1 METEYLKRWRMA
13 LGGNAADGTGVTL
26 TVEEQRLDSSLEAVY
41 DSDRRGGLGS
51 SAPKVSRWLGDIR
64 EFFPQT
70 VVQVIQRDAIKRL
83 HIDSLLTEKEMLATV
98 VPDKVSR
105 WLGDIREFFP
115 QTVVQVIQRDAI
127 KRLHIDSL
135 LTEKEMLATVVPD
148 VHLVATLM
156 SLGRAIPE
164 KNKDMAR
171 QVVRKVVDDLLRKLS
186 SPTQQAVTGAL
197 NRSARRRNP
206 RYNEIDWKTTILKN
220 LKNYQPQYKTVIP
233 EVRIGYGRKCKALKD
248 IILCLD
254 QSGSM
259 GTSVVYSGI
268 FGSVL
273 ASLPSI
279 PEVRIGYGRK
289 CKALKDIILCLD
301 QSGSMGTSVVYSG
314 IFGSVLASL
323 PSVSTR
329 MVVFDTSV
337 VDLTDDLQDPVDL
350 LFGVQLGG
358 GTDIAR
364 ALTYCQ
370 GVITR
375 PQDTVLVLVTDLY
388 EGGDEKE
395 MRKRFASIVASGV
408 QLIVLPALNDDVLVL
423 VPDLFEGGDENEMR
437 MRFASF
443 VASGVQLIVLP
454 ALNDDGAPCYDKRN
468 AEYLAVLGVTK
479 FACTP
484 DKVPY
489 LMAAELSKQDIGMWS

>member
-1 METEYLKRWRMA
+1 MEEEYLKRWRLI
-13 LGGNAADGTGVTL
+13 LGGNEADGTGITL
-26 TVEEQRLDSSLEAVY
+26 TPEEQRIDQSLEAVY

-83 HIDSLLTEKEMLATV
+83 NITSLLTEKEML
-98 VPDKVSR
+98 
-105 WLGDIREFFP
+105 E
-115 QTVVQVIQRDAI
+115 
-127 KRLHIDSL
+127 
-135 LTEKEMLATVVPD
+135 TVVPD

-156 SLGRAIPE
+156 SLSRVIPE
-164 KNKDMAR
+164 KNKEMAR
-171 QVVRKVVDDLLRKLS
+171 QVVRKVVDELLRKLS
-186 SPTQQAVTGAL
+186 APTQQAVTGAL

-206 RYNEIDWKTTILKN
+206 RYNEIDWKTTITKN
-220 LKNYQPQYKTVIP
+220 LKNYQPEYKTIIP
-233 EVRIGYGRKCKALKD
+233 EVRIGYGRKRKAMKD

-259 GTSVVYSGI
+259 GTSVIYSGI

-273 ASLPSI
+273 ASI
-279 PEVRIGYGRK
+279 PAVN
-289 CKALKDIILCLD
+289 
-301 QSGSMGTSVVYSG
+301 
-314 IFGSVLASL
+314 
-323 PSVSTR
+323 TR
-329 MVVFDTSV
+329 MVVFDTVV

-388 EGGDEKE
+388 EGGDPRE
-395 MRKRFASIVASGV
+395 MRKKFVS
-408 QLIVLPALNDDVLVL
+408 LV
-423 VPDLFEGGDENEMR
+423 N
-437 MRFASF
+437 
-443 VASGVQLIVLP
+443 SGVQLIVLP
-454 ALNDDGAPCYDKRN
+454 ALNDDGAPSYDKN
-468 AEYLAVLGVTK
+468 HAEFLANIGVPT

-484 DKVPY
+484 DKFPD
-489 LMAAELSKQDIGMWS
+489 LMAAALSKQDIGMWVSQNVKST

>member
-1 METEYLKRWRMA
+1 MEEEYLKRWRLI
-13 LGGNAADGTGVTL
+13 LGGNEADGTGITL
-26 TVEEQRLDSSLEAVY
+26 TPEEQRIDQSLEAVY

-83 HIDSLLTEKEMLATV
+83 NITSLLTEKEML
-98 VPDKVSR
+98 
-105 WLGDIREFFP
+105 E
-115 QTVVQVIQRDAI
+115 
-127 KRLHIDSL
+127 
-135 LTEKEMLATVVPD
+135 TVVPD

-156 SLGRAIPE
+156 SLSRGIPE
-164 KNKDMAR
+164 KNKEMAR
-171 QVVRKVVDDLLRKLS
+171 QIVRKVVDELLRKLS
-186 SPTQQAVTGAL
+186 APTQQAVTGAL

-206 RYNEIDWKTTILKN
+206 RYNEIDWKTTITKN
-220 LKNYQPQYKTVIP
+220 LKNYQPEYKTIIP
-233 EVRIGYGRKCKALKD
+233 EVRIGYGRKRKAMKD

-259 GTSVVYSGI
+259 GTSVIYSGI

-273 ASLPSI
+273 ASI
-279 PEVRIGYGRK
+279 PAVN
-289 CKALKDIILCLD
+289 
-301 QSGSMGTSVVYSG
+301 
-314 IFGSVLASL
+314 
-323 PSVSTR
+323 TR
-329 MVVFDTSV
+329 MVVFDTAV

-388 EGGDEKE
+388 EGGDARE
-395 MRKRFASIVASGV
+395 MRKKFVS
-408 QLIVLPALNDDVLVL
+408 LV
-423 VPDLFEGGDENEMR
+423 N
-437 MRFASF
+437 
-443 VASGVQLIVLP
+443 SGVQLIVLP
-454 ALNDDGAPCYDKRN
+454 ALNDDGAPSYDKSH
-468 AEYLAVLGVTK
+468 AEFLANIGVPT

-484 DKVPY
+484 DKFPD
-489 LMAAELSKQDIGMWS
+489 LMAAALSKQDIGMWISQNIKST

>member
-1 METEYLKRWRMA
+1 MEEEYLKRWRLI
-13 LGGNAADGTGVTL
+13 LGGNEADGTGITL
-26 TVEEQRLDSSLEAVY
+26 TQEEQRIDQSLEAIY

-83 HIDSLLTEKEMLATV
+83 NITSLLPEKEML
-98 VPDKVSR
+98 
-105 WLGDIREFFP
+105 E
-115 QTVVQVIQRDAI
+115 
-127 KRLHIDSL
+127 
-135 LTEKEMLATVVPD
+135 TVVPD

-156 SLGRAIPE
+156 SLSRVIPE
-164 KNKDMAR
+164 KNKEMAR
-171 QVVRKVVDDLLRKLS
+171 QVVRKVVDELLRKLS
-186 SPTQQAVTGAL
+186 APTQQAVTGAL

-206 RYNEIDWKTTILKN
+206 RYNEIDWKTTITKN
-220 LKNYQPQYKTVIP
+220 LKNYQPEYKTIIP
-233 EVRIGYGRKCKALKD
+233 EVRIGYGRKRKAMKD

-259 GTSVVYSGI
+259 GTSVIYSGI

-273 ASLPSI
+273 ASI
-279 PEVRIGYGRK
+279 P
-289 CKALKDIILCLD
+289 A
-301 QSGSMGTSVVYSG
+301 
-314 IFGSVLASL
+314 
-323 PSVSTR
+323 VSTR
-329 MVVFDTSV
+329 MVVFDTAV

-358 GTDIAR
+358 GTDISR

-388 EGGDEKE
+388 EGGDARE
-395 MRKRFASIVASGV
+395 MRKKFVS
-408 QLIVLPALNDDVLVL
+408 LV
-423 VPDLFEGGDENEMR
+423 N
-437 MRFASF
+437 
-443 VASGVQLIVLP
+443 SGVQLIVLP
-454 ALNDDGAPCYDKRN
+454 ALNDDGAPSYDKSH
-468 AEYLAVLGVTK
+468 AEFLANIGVPT

-484 DKVPY
+484 DKFPD
-489 LMAAELSKQDIGMWS
+489 LMAAALSKQDIGMWISQNIKST

>member
-1 METEYLKRWRMA
+1 MEEEYLKRWRLI
-13 LGGNAADGTGVTL
+13 LGGNEADGTGITL
-26 TVEEQRLDSSLEAVY
+26 TQEEQRIDQSLEAVY

-83 HIDSLLTEKEMLATV
+83 NITSLLTEKEML
-98 VPDKVSR
+98 
-105 WLGDIREFFP
+105 E
-115 QTVVQVIQRDAI
+115 
-127 KRLHIDSL
+127 
-135 LTEKEMLATVVPD
+135 TVVPD

-156 SLGRAIPE
+156 SLSRVIPE

-171 QVVRKVVDDLLRKLS
+171 QVVRKVVDELLRKLS
-186 SPTQQAVTGAL
+186 APTQQAVTGAL

-206 RYNEIDWKTTILKN
+206 RYNDIDWKTTITKN
-220 LKNYQPQYKTVIP
+220 LKNYQPEYKTIIP
-233 EVRIGYGRKCKALKD
+233 EMRIGYGRKRKAMKD

-259 GTSVVYSGI
+259 GTSVIYSGI

-273 ASLPSI
+273 ASI
-279 PEVRIGYGRK
+279 P
-289 CKALKDIILCLD
+289 A
-301 QSGSMGTSVVYSG
+301 
-314 IFGSVLASL
+314 
-323 PSVSTR
+323 VSTR
-329 MVVFDTSV
+329 MVVFDTTV

-388 EGGDEKE
+388 EGGDARE
-395 MRKRFASIVASGV
+395 MRKKFVS
-408 QLIVLPALNDDVLVL
+408 LV
-423 VPDLFEGGDENEMR
+423 N
-437 MRFASF
+437 
-443 VASGVQLIVLP
+443 SGVQLIVLP
-454 ALNDDGAPCYDKRN
+454 ALNDDGAPSYDKN
-468 AEYLAVLGVTK
+468 HAEFLANIGVPT

-484 DKVPY
+484 DKFPD
-489 LMAAELSKQDIGMWS
+489 LMAVALSKQDLGMWISQNIKST

>member
-1 METEYLKRWRMA
+1 MKQNKEKAKEEEYLKRWRLI
-13 LGGNAADGTGVTL
+13 LGGNEADGTGITL
-26 TVEEQRLDSSLEAVY
+26 TPEEQRIDQSLEAVY

-83 HIDSLLTEKEMLATV
+83 NITSLLTEKEML
-98 VPDKVSR
+98 
-105 WLGDIREFFP
+105 E
-115 QTVVQVIQRDAI
+115 
-127 KRLHIDSL
+127 
-135 LTEKEMLATVVPD
+135 TVVPD

-156 SLGRAIPE
+156 SLSRVIPE
-164 KNKDMAR
+164 KNKEMAR
-171 QVVRKVVDDLLRKLS
+171 QVVRKVVDELLRKLS
-186 SPTQQAVTGAL
+186 APTQQAVTGAL
-197 NRSARRRNP
+197 NRSTRRRNP
-206 RYNEIDWKTTILKN
+206 RYNEIDWKTTITKN
-220 LKNYQPQYKTVIP
+220 LKNYQPEYKTIIP
-233 EVRIGYGRKCKALKD
+233 EVRIGYGRKRKAMKD

-259 GTSVVYSGI
+259 GTSVIYSGI

-273 ASLPSI
+273 ASI
-279 PEVRIGYGRK
+279 PAVN
-289 CKALKDIILCLD
+289 
-301 QSGSMGTSVVYSG
+301 
-314 IFGSVLASL
+314 
-323 PSVSTR
+323 TR
-329 MVVFDTSV
+329 MVVFDTAV

-388 EGGDEKE
+388 EGGDPRE
-395 MRKRFASIVASGV
+395 MRKKFVS
-408 QLIVLPALNDDVLVL
+408 LV
-423 VPDLFEGGDENEMR
+423 N
-437 MRFASF
+437 
-443 VASGVQLIVLP
+443 SGVQLIVLP
-454 ALNDDGAPCYDKRN
+454 ALNDDGAPSYDKN
-468 AEYLAVLGVTK
+468 HAEFLANIGVPT

-484 DKVPY
+484 DKFPD
-489 LMAAELSKQDIGMWS
+489 LMAAALSKQDIGMWVSQNVKST